1 MAKLPGRKRRLQ
13 LPMYISDYDALKTVA
28 TAHGLAV
35 AEIARDLLA
44 RSIANDP
51 RFANYNLT
59 KGKLDV

>member
-1 MAKLPGRKRRLQ
+1 
-13 LPMYISDYDALKTVA
+13 MYISDYDALKTVA